1 MLTIFAWMVFVP
13 AVIWNMIVL
22 TIAFTDIVG
31 DRKYSWNTAAN
42 WRDLTL
48 GLAILFIPGIYLFGV
63 F

>member
-13 AVIWNMIVL
+13 AVIWNMVFL

-31 DRKYSWNTAAN
+31 ESKCSWNTITN
-42 WRDLTL
+42 WRDIILS
-48 GLAILFIPGIYLFGV
+48 LAILFIPGVYLFGW